1 VFKKKGSSPIYRQA
15 CGGKTL
21 NRFAILSML
30 IPERHEGF
38 AWAGLSRRS
47 LQAKSD
53 RPGKKF
59 SLSAPALLNS
69 ALRTSSGGFN
79 RVNLRLKYLL
89 NYRIQRR
96 SSAHS
101 VKFHQLFMR

>member
-1 VFKKKGSSPIYRQA
+1 
-15 CGGKTL
+15 
-21 NRFAILSML
+21 ML
-30 IPERHEGF
+30 MPEWHEGF
-38 AWAGLSRRS
+38 AWAGLPRETRS
-47 LQAKSD
+47 LFLWG

-59 SLSAPALLNS
+59 LLSAPALLNS

-89 NYRIQRR
+89 IYRIQRG

-101 VKFHQLFMR
+101 IKFHQLFRK